1 MKPYHSTEHGDIYCA
16 ECVEFMQTLEPDSI
30 DMIITSPP
38 YDNVRTFK
46 FGDDYTYTFEEF
58 QKQAAEIKRIRKYVS
73 GLSMEPVGRE

>member
-1 MKPYHSTEHGDIYCA
+1 
-16 ECVEFMQTLEPDSI
+16 MQTLEPDSI